1 MNQQTKNYL
10 LSFIFIIIVASV
22 LYFASTK
29 MEKKT
34 FDWNNKKAPSISA
47 FSGKFGSLEQYISD
61 SVGCSVFE
69 AEPGTPPYAGIGMDL
84 RDGMLCVAEI
94 SPDKDF
100 IFYVHADPVTSD
112 PLGLE
117 YSERGN
123 ESNPRYVELKNTEG
137 VGIEH
142 PLDRDFITF
151 VDVNFDG
158 HNDIL
163 VTQATGAT
171 GNVAYLAFLFDKK
184 TSDFSYAEEF
194 SLMNIVPDPKTKTL
208 RSFATMGAAG
218 MEYAVYLYRVES
230 NKPILIEEVIQK
242 RANPDATSFE
252 KITRKLVKGSL
263 QQVSSEIINL

>member
-10 LSFIFIIIVASV
+10 LSFIFILIVAAL

-29 MEKKT
+29 MEKRT
-34 FDWNNKKAPSISA
+34 FDWKNKKVSTVST

-61 SVGCSVFE
+61 KVGCSVFE
-69 AEPGTPPYAGIGMDL
+69 AAPGSSAYAGIGIDL
-84 RDGMLCVAEI
+84 REGMLCVAEI
-94 SPDKDF
+94 SPQKEF
-100 IFYVHADPVTSD
+100 IFYVHTDSETSD

-123 ESNPRYVELKNTEG
+123 ESNPRYIELKNAEG

-163 VTQATGAT
+163 VTQSTGAT
-171 GNVAYLAFLFDKK
+171 GNVAYLTFLFDQK
-184 TSDFSYAEEF
+184 TSDFSYAEDF

-218 MEYAVYLYRVES
+218 MEYALYLYLVEEG
-230 NKPILIEEVIQK
+230 KPILIEEVVQK
-242 RANPDATSFE
+242 RANQEATAFE

-263 QQVSSEIINL
+263 QQVSAEIIDL